1 MPALPGK
8 SPHEMKVF
16 SPSNTDMVQ
25 ATLLRRAPWVLPG
38 RGPVIEDGAV
48 LVRGRTIEAVGRYAD
63 IARIAAAG
71 TRTIDH
77 PDQAL
82 IPGLVNAHTHLEWSG
97 LAGRIPLPQNGFPA
111 WLQAFNRERAGLSGC
126 DRAAAVAAGR
136 RALIEAGTAACAD
149 VGCTLEP
156 FEPDRSAH
164 PDAAPDAATPPT
176 AEACPELFLFEV
188 LGFNQ
193 TDLHRVAPLERLAA
207 HPPAASGGPMMSLAA
222 HGCYSTSA
230 ALIAQ
235 AKAWT
240 RMRGLP
246 FSIHVA
252 EHREEL
258 ELLQTGTGFF
268 RDFLESLGR
277 WVPTWTPPATS
288 PVGLL
293 DSLGVLD
300 SRTLLVHAVHLSAAD
315 WDLVAR
321 RDCKVCFCPR
331 SNAAINVGRPDLA
344 AALERGIATAL
355 GTDSLASNQDLNLF
369 REAARVLDAYPEI
382 RSEQVLRMITVG
394 GAVALGCEDHFGSLA
409 RGRSGHFPAV
419 AVPARTAPKHLVETI
434 IAQGAAGKWQWTRA

>member
-1 MPALPGK
+1 MAD
-8 SPHEMKVF
+8 E
-16 SPSNTDMVQ
+16 
-25 ATLLRRAPWVLPG
+25 TLLRRAPWVWPG

-48 LVRGRTIEAVGRYAD
+48 LVRGRIIEAVGRYAD
-63 IARIAAAG
+63 MARIAAAG
-71 TRTIDH
+71 TRIIDH

-97 LAGRIPLPQNGFPA
+97 LGGRIPLPQSGFPA
-111 WLQAFNRERAGLSGC
+111 WLQAFNRERARLSSS
-126 DRAAAVAAGR
+126 DRTAALTAGR
-136 RALIEAGTAACAD
+136 RALVEAGTAAWAD
-149 VGCTLEP
+149 VGGTLEP
-156 FEPDRSAH
+156 FEPNQNARPS
-164 PDAAPDAATPPT
+164 AAPAAASLPT
-176 AEACPELFLFEV
+176 AEACPELALFEV
-188 LGFNQ
+188 LGFHQ
-193 TDLHRVAPLERLAA
+193 TELHRVVPLDRLAA
-207 HPPAASGGPMMSLAA
+207 HPPLASGGPVRSLAA

-230 ALIAQ
+230 ELIVQ

-277 WVPTWTPPATS
+277 WVPTWTAPGTS

-293 DSLGVLD
+293 EALGVLD

-321 RDCKVCFCPR
+321 RGCKVCFCPR
-331 SNAAINVGRPDLA
+331 SNAAINVGLPDIA
-344 AALERGIATAL
+344 AALERGVTTAL

-369 REAARVLDAYPEI
+369 REAARVLQAYREVRP
-382 RSEQVLRMITVG
+382 EQVLRMITVG
-394 GAVALGCEDHFGSLA
+394 GAVALGCENRFGSLA
-409 RGRSGHFPAV
+409 GGCTGHLLAV
-419 AVPARTAPKHLVETI
+419 TVPARTAPKDLVETI
-434 IAQGAAGKWQWTRA
+434 IAQGAAGKWQWMCR